1 MKPIDIDLRLL
12 EIFCCVYEKGSI
24 SKSSYC
30 LHLSQSTISFH
41 VHNLEKSIGLRLF
54 YKKGKRYLPTSNAH
68 MLYPY
73 AKKLVELK
81 QSIIEE
87 IRLVT
92 GSYKGNIKIGASSIP
107 GNYLLPGIISR
118 YINKNPNTKIDLIVD
133 DSYIVIKK
141 VEAGEVDMGFV
152 GVKYE
157 DPRLVVKEMW
167 EDNIVF
173 LGGPA
178 VKERISLEELI
189 KLPFL
194 FREETSGTRRFVENF
209 LRSIGVDVSSL
220 NVVLVANK
228 NEVILETLRNIKAV
242 SFASS
247 YVLKRFRPPE
257 VKVLKVDGMNPLVR
271 KFYLIYSK
279 DRPQSP
285 AVRNFLEELNRI
297 WEEVLV

>member
-24 SKSSYC
+24 SKSTDC

-41 VHNLEKSIGLRLF
+41 VHRLEKSIGLRLF
-54 YKKGKRYLPTSNAH
+54 YKKGKRYLPTGNAH

-73 AKKLVELK
+73 AKRLVELK

-87 IRLVT
+87 IKLVT
-92 GSYKGNIKIGASSIP
+92 GSYKGYIKIGASSIP
-107 GNYLLPGIISR
+107 GSYLLPDIICR
-118 YINKNPNTKIDLIVD
+118 YISKNPNTRIEIIVE
-133 DSYIVIKK
+133 DSYLVIKK

-152 GVKYE
+152 GIKHE
-157 DPRLVVKEMW
+157 NPGLEVKEVW

-173 LGGPA
+173 LGGPG
-178 VKERISLEELI
+178 VKERISLEELL

-194 FREETSGTRRFVENF
+194 LREETSGTRRFVENF
-209 LRSIGVDVSSL
+209 LRSMGIDVSSL

-228 NEVILETLRNIKAV
+228 NEVILEALRNIRAV
-242 SFASS
+242 SFVSS
-247 YVLKRFRPPE
+247 QVLKRFKPPE
-257 VKVLKVDGMNPLVR
+257 VKVLKVDGVDPLVR

-297 WEEVLV
+297 LEEVVV

>member
-1 MKPIDIDLRLL
+1 MKLIDIDLRLL

-24 SKSSYC
+24 SQSSDC

-73 AKKLVELK
+73 AKRLVELK

-87 IRLVT
+87 IRLVS
-92 GSYKGNIKIGASSIP
+92 GSYKGHIKIGASSIP
-107 GNYLLPGIISR
+107 GSYLLPDIISR
-118 YINKNPNTKIDLIVD
+118 YINKNPNTKIDLTVE

-157 DPRLVVKEMW
+157 DPRIEVKEVW

-173 LGGPA
+173 LGGPG
-178 VKERISLEELI
+178 VKERISLEELV

-209 LRSIGVDVSSL
+209 LRSMGVDVSSL

-228 NEVILETLRNIKAV
+228 NEVILEALRNIRAV
-242 SFASS
+242 SFLSS
-247 YVLKRFRPPE
+247 HVLKRFRPPE
-257 VKVLKVDGMNPLVR
+257 VKVLKVDGMDPLVR

-285 AVRNFLEELNRI
+285 AVRNFLGELNRI
-297 WEEVLV
+297 LEEVFV